1 MNAQTVGTVLLS
13 AAFIVQS
20 PPPSTRDDRDAE
32 ALAKFLAQP
41 AELHQYRASR
51 HLEGSGAG
59 QRGWLEV
66 QTEYTPGVGLKYV
79 VTAEGGS
86 GRVRKSV
93 LRSMLDEERRLL
105 VTGDGTAAALSP
117 ANYQFTPAG
126 VDAGGL
132 AIVTLTPLRKET
144 FLISGRMFL
153 SPPDGGLVRVEGR
166 LAKSPS
172 FWLTRVTM
180 TRTYQRLNGAVMP
193 VMLESAGRLRLLGGS
208 TLRMVYSYQ
217 EIDGQPVETDLVA
230 NR

>member
-1 MNAQTVGTVLLS
+1 
-13 AAFIVQS
+13 
-20 PPPSTRDDRDAE
+20 
-32 ALAKFLAQP
+32 
-41 AELHQYRASR
+41 
-51 HLEGSGAG
+51 
-59 QRGWLEV
+59 
-66 QTEYTPGVGLKYV
+66 
-79 VTAEGGS
+79 
-86 GRVRKSV
+86 
-93 LRSMLDEERRLL
+93 
-105 VTGDGTAAALSP
+105 
-117 ANYQFTPAG
+117 
-126 VDAGGL
+126 
-132 AIVTLTPLRKET
+132 
-144 FLISGRMFL
+144 MFL